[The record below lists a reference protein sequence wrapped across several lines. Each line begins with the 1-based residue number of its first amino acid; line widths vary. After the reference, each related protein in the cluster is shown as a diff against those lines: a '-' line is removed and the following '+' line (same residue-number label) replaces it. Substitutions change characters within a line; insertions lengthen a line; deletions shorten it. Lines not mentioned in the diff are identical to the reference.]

1 MDLEV
6 TKNEVEASGN
16 IDLGLDKINPKISNE
31 IADMITISSPNYRF
45 YGEFY
50 THVAFKEQEG
60 MGTAGVTAKNLK
72 MWLYYD
78 PKFLDA
84 LSPKQTRYLLYHEIA
99 HLLYDHINRTQM
111 GGYDPKK
118 ANIAQDCI
126 INSVIEKDFDHNTF
140 DQIEGELKNADG
152 EVIGNYPNL
161 KIPPEYTGD
170 WMFEP
175 FYRWMEEQ
183 EDEMRKNG
191 ELDQNGGQEE
201 GDDEGQGGGGQG
213 DSNQGG
219 DQDGE
224 GQGNS
229 GSSSKNKNGG
239 SSSNQDGNGGD
250 NGDSKELKTLKD
262 ALKNSETG
270 ETMDVHM
277 EGLTDTER
285 EYIEGIINGI
295 KARGTDTG
303 HFEKLLEKLTVT
315 RKDNLRW
322 IKQKISQM
330 VGTKPYATYK
340 RPNRHGIE
348 GKKGRAFASTEINA
362 ILDTSGSMGG
372 GLIEKVLSNL
382 YQNDITINVI
392 MADTEI
398 KDIVKTQSKTD
409 LQRLTIKGF
418 GGTELQ
424 PAIDYVSKHKQYS
437 KLNTVVL
444 TDGWCDSL
452 DFSGLS
458 GRNLIITCDADVDF
472 RGGNTKQIKMEK
484 GDHI

>member
-1 MDLEV
+1 MDSKV
-6 TKNEVEASGN
+6 TKKEVEASGN
-16 IDLGLDKINPKISNE
+16 IDLGLDRINPKISNE
-31 IADMITISSPNYRF
+31 IADMITISKPNYRF

-78 PKFLDA
+78 PKFLNA

-111 GGYDPKK
+111 GGYDQKK

-126 INSVIEKDFDHNTF
+126 INSVIEKDFDHKTF
-140 DQIEGELKNADG
+140 DQIEGELKNSDG
-152 EVIGNYPNL
+152 EVIGKYPNL

-191 ELDQNGGQEE
+191 ELDQNGSQEE

-213 DSNQGG
+213 ESNQDGN
-219 DQDGE
+219 QDGE
-224 GQGNS
+224 GQGS
-229 GSSSKNKNGG
+229 GGNSSKNKNGG
-239 SSSNQDGNGGD
+239 SESSNQNGNGD
-250 NGDSKELKTLKD
+250 GDSKELKTLKD

-277 EGLTDTER
+277 EGLSDTER

-409 LQRLTIKGF
+409 LQRLTVKGF

-424 PAIDYVSKHKQYS
+424 PAINYVSKHKQYS

-472 RGGNTKQIKMEK
+472 CGGNTKQIKMDK
-484 GDHI
+484 GDHT